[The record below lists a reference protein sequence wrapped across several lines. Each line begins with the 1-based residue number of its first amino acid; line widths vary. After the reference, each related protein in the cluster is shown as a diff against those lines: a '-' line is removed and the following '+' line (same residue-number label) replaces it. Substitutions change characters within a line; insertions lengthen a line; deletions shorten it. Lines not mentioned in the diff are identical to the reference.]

1 MKKVLLTLA
10 IILLTTTSWAY
21 DVCIEGVYYNLVS
34 KAKIAEVTNETG
46 SYDARSYSGCVNIPE
61 KIIVDGETYSVTS
74 VANNAFSGC
83 ATLTSVS
90 LPISIS
96 KIGENAFYGCI

>member
-1 MKKVLLTLA
+1 MKKLLLTLA
-10 IILLTTTSWAY
+10 ITLLTTTSWAY

-96 KIGENAFYGCI
+96 KIGENAFDKCI